1 MFQRIKSLLF
11 KVRDSLWA
19 LPLAVAGV
27 CAGLAFVALGVD
39 LPWTSEVAWLYS
51 GGTAQAPEFAASL
64 VGAMI
69 TLTALAFSITMVVL
83 TLAAQQLGPR
93 LIQIFMRDRGAQ
105 ATLGLFIGTVV
116 YLLLVLRALGGSSE
130 GQTPALAITGG
141 TALVLLS
148 VIALLFFVHS
158 LAQSIVSDN
167 VIVRVGEAL
176 EGAIRETFPAASSP
190 PEHVPTP
197 VGGMPVRIKDR
208 GYVQQIDYEGLVRVA
223 SRHSATIVL
232 SYHVGA
238 HVIDG
243 ETDAHVRAAEDLV
256 KEISAHVVIG
266 QRRSDIQDPEWSQRQ
281 LVEIA
286 LRALSPGINDVFTA
300 LAVVDRLTRALALLQ
315 SRGEAATIW
324 RDDQGVPRV
333 FGPAPAFDL
342 MIGAAYDQIREAGR
356 DHGAVVRR
364 LAENL
369 RKLAILADAR
379 HVHAIGQQ
387 LDLLERTARRSAEE
401 SDRLLVDAA
410 IRAGREALRHKEG
423 VPGQTQSAS
432 TAA

>member
-1 MFQRIKSLLF
+1 MLARLNSLLL
-11 KVRDSLWA
+11 RIRGSLWA
-19 LPLAVAGV
+19 LPLAVAAV
-27 CAGLAFVALGVD
+27 CAILALVALDLD

-51 GGTAQAPEFAASL
+51 GGASQAPEFAASL

-93 LIQIFMRDRGAQ
+93 LIQIFMRDRGTQ
-105 ATLGLFIGTVV
+105 GTLGLFIGTVV

-141 TALVLLS
+141 TGLVLSS

-167 VIVRVGEAL
+167 VIVRVGQAL
-176 EGAIRETFPAASSP
+176 EEAILETFPAETPPDGSP
-190 PEHVPTP
+190 APE
-197 VGGMPVRIKDR
+197 GGMPVRLKPR
-208 GYVQQIDYEGLVRVA
+208 GYVQQIDYEGLVRA
-223 SRHSATIVL
+223 AKRHKATIVL

-243 ETDAHVRAAEDLV
+243 EVDARVNAADDLSG
-256 KEISAHVVIG
+256 EIARYIVIG
-266 QRRSDIQDPEWSQRQ
+266 QLRSDSQDPEWSQRQ

-286 LRALSPGINDVFTA
+286 LRALSTGINDVFTA
-300 LAVVDRLTRALALLQ
+300 LAVIDRLTRALALLQ
-315 SRGEAATIW
+315 ARGEAPQTW
-324 RDDQGVPRV
+324 RDEDGVPRV
-333 FGPAPAFDL
+333 FGSAPTFDL
-342 MIGAAYDQIREAGR
+342 LIAAAYDQIREAGVG
-356 DHGAVVRR
+356 HSAVIRR

-369 RKLAILADAR
+369 RKLAGLANAR
-379 HVHAIGQQ
+379 HVHALKRQF
-387 LDLLERTARRSAEE
+387 DLLDRTARRVTDDA
-401 SDRLLVDAA
+401 DRLLIDTA
-410 IRAGREALRHKEG
+410 IRAGREALQQVEG
-423 VPGQTQSAS
+423 GPSRSRAAP